1 MDQPDRNADQN
12 NNNPADEKL
21 GHGLG
26 KFNWVEGVALGFLN
40 GEARADGEDTAGD
53 TDASDDEEGNEI
65 GNTDIVGG
73 RDEQAGDGAQNFH
86 DDENEKNLIDDRD
99 EAGEKW
105 LMQEHGIEDVINEV
119 DRNRSSDDEKKNS
132 DVAVGDNFAFGNQA
146 EKSGAK
152 AGRVGFQAGYL

>member
-1 MDQPDRNADQN
+1 M
-12 NNNPADEKL
+12 
-21 GHGLG
+21 
-26 KFNWVEGVALGFLN
+26 ALGFLD
-40 GEARADGEDTAGD
+40 GEARADGENAAGD
-53 TDASDDEEGNEI
+53 ADAGDDEEGTEI

-86 DDENEKNLIDDRD
+86 DDQNQKNFINDRD
-99 EAGEKW
+99 EAGEEW

-119 DRNRSSDDEKKNS
+119 GRNRSSDDEKKNS

-152 AGRVGFQAGYL
+152 SRGVRLQHGLSLEGNG